1 MLTVVIGTA
10 GHIDHGKSALVRA
23 LTGIDPDRLKDEI
36 ARGITIDLGF
46 AHTREGDAQIAFVD
60 VPGHE
65 RFVRNMLAGAGGI
78 DAVLLVVSAVESV
91 KPQTREHFDI
101 CRLLAVDRGVV
112 ALTKTD
118 IADSAAV
125 ARAERDVRE
134 LVTGSFL
141 EHAPIVRVSAVTGD
155 GLPALRAHLAAL
167 AGGRLRLG
175 RTGVVRLP
183 VDRVFTVKGFGA
195 VVTGTLT
202 SGAIAV
208 GDELTLLPDGADV
221 RVRGLQVHGTTVTR
235 VEAPQRVAVN
245 LAGVDAAALHRGVTL
260 ATRGSLAVTT
270 RADVRVQIL
279 ADAPG
284 LAHSARVRAHHA
296 TSEAFARVSVA
307 AVRSRGGTATDNAAG
322 FEWRAAQPGDARLD
336 VPGGADAFVRLRF
349 ETPVV
354 LTRGDRLVLRGG
366 SPVATIGGAVVLDPE
381 PPTGG
386 IRRGNSLERFR
397 QLDNPDVAVATGA
410 FLREADVL
418 GLTAGTV
425 VRRAGLDA
433 DQARA
438 VLASFASGGQA
449 QTIGERT
456 VGAPVLAALRAR
468 VLDELTA
475 FHRRQ
480 PGEPGA
486 PRETLRERVAARAPV
501 AVFDTVLG
509 DLAGEGLIRPGERVA
524 LASHRVETSSEDEL
538 LTKAVDGQLRAGGL
552 TPPDAAAIAV
562 GLRAPLPSVQ
572 RVLQVLI
579 RQGHAVKTGDLVFHR
594 EALDALRA
602 SVAALR
608 TGHPPA
614 ARVTLD
620 VAAFKAQHGLTR
632 KHAIP
637 LLEWLDRERVTRRV
651 GDVRLVL

>member
-46 AHTREGDAQIAFVD
+46 AHTREGDVQIAFVD

-118 IADSAAV
+118 LADSAAL
-125 ARAERDVRE
+125 ARAERDVRA
-134 LVTGSFL
+134 LVAGSFL

-155 GLPALRAHLAAL
+155 GLPALRADLAAL

-208 GDELTLLPDGADV
+208 GDELTCLPSGADV
-221 RVRGLQVHGTTVTR
+221 RVRGLQVHGATVTR

-260 ATRGSLAVTT
+260 ATRASLAVTT
-270 RADVRVQIL
+270 RADVRVHIL
-279 ADAPG
+279 ADTPR
-284 LAHSARVRAHHA
+284 LAHGARVRAHHA

-307 AVRSRGGTATDNAAG
+307 AVRSRGTAANESAG

-366 SPVATIGGAVVLDPE
+366 SPVATMGGAVVLDPE
-381 PPTGG
+381 PPAGG
-386 IRRGNSLERFR
+386 IRRAASLERFR
-397 QLDNPDVAVATGA
+397 ELDDADPAVATGA
-410 FLREADVL
+410 FLREADVH
-418 GLTAGTV
+418 GLTAESV

-433 DQARA
+433 GQARA
-438 VLASFASGGQA
+438 VLASLISGGQA
-449 QTIGERT
+449 RTIGERT
-456 VGAPVLAALRAR
+456 VGAPVIAVLRAR
-468 VLDELTA
+468 VLDELAA

-486 PRETLRERVAARAPV
+486 PRETLRERAAARAPV
-501 AVFDTVLG
+501 AVFDAVVA

-524 LASHRVETSSEDEL
+524 LASHRVEASSEDEQL
-538 LTKAVDGQLRAGGL
+538 ATAVDAQLRAGAL
-552 TPPDAAAIAV
+552 TPPDVAVIAA

-572 RVLQVLI
+572 RVVQALV
-579 RQGHAVKTGDLVFHR
+579 RQGRAVKTGDLVFHR

-602 SVAALR
+602 AVAALR
-608 TGHPPA
+608 DGQPPA

-651 GDVRLVL
+651 GDVRIVL